1 MFVTKKRLYTE
12 LCKLVDT
19 LIAQGDA
26 ITDIRATHFD
36 DTVELNDQIHSLSMT
51 IKHLTER
58 IEVLERTELDT
69 KKTTKKQTK
78 KTKRK

>member
-1 MFVTKKRLYTE
+1 MFVTKNRFYTE
-12 LCKLVDT
+12 LCKLVDD
-19 LIAQGDA
+19 LIEQGNA

-58 IEVLERTELDT
+58 IEALEAKKTV
-69 KKTTKKQTK
+69 KKTTTK
-78 KTKRK
+78 KTKGK

>member
-1 MFVTKKRLYTE
+1 MFVTKNRFYTE
-12 LCKLVDT
+12 LCKLVDA
-19 LIAQGDA
+19 LIEQGNV

-58 IEVLERTELDT
+58 IEALEAKKTV
-69 KKTTKKQTK
+69 KKTTTK
-78 KTKRK
+78 KTKGK